1 MDYNEA
7 VEIVC
12 AYRCGTYRGERS
24 RLLLAIEVA
33 DDDEDSDEDSD
44 EDEVFCILDVGG
56 ES

>member
-1 MDYNEA
+1 MDYCEA
-7 VEIVC
+7 VNIVA

-33 DDDEDSDEDSD
+33 DDDEDSDED
-44 EDEVFCILDVGG
+44 EDYVFCVLDLGG